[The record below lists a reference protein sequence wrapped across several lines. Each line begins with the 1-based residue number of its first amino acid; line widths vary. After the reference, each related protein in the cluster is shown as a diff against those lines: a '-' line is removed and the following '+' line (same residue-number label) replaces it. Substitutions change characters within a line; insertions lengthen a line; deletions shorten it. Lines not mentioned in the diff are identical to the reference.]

1 MVDYKKGWIHRSP
14 YRGVFWSG
22 KQLLKGGNMKYLIMA
37 VTLAILSGCMTV
49 PVDISACDKG
59 SGPITVNI
67 YLDKTVDT
75 LPIDAKARDVQIPLA
90 P

>member
-1 MVDYKKGWIHRSP
+1 
-14 YRGVFWSG
+14 
-22 KQLLKGGNMKYLIMA
+22 MKFLMIVLIVSM
-37 VTLAILSGCMTV
+37 LGGCMTV

>member
-1 MVDYKKGWIHRSP
+1 
-14 YRGVFWSG
+14 
-22 KQLLKGGNMKYLIMA
+22 MKHLIIIIAMA
-37 VTLAILSGCMTV
+37 ALSGCMTV

-75 LPIDAKARDVQIPLA
+75 LPIDAKARDVRIPVV

>member
-1 MVDYKKGWIHRSP
+1 MIRL
-14 YRGVFWSG
+14 F
-22 KQLLKGGNMKYLIMA
+22 
-37 VTLAILSGCMTV
+37 AILVLSALLGGCMTV